1 MINGN
6 NLENK
11 VINAF
16 RDSEKKLFNKVTN
29 ICKDLSVKDLRQL
42 RAYKPKQKGQWIGFD
57 DVESVL
63 ILENILKNTLEWKE
77 DSKSSL
83 EKMIEWQPG
92 DKVSH
97 PPSVAQDIDADN
109 LSLIVKLTKAVNGRK
124 NSKLIKIIE
133 KDIIQNFKKKDVDF
147 LISHLKK
154 STNNYTT
161 NYLYSKEIK
170 FLENIKLNSFKK

>member
-1 MINGN
+1 MINGD

-11 VINAF
+11 LINSF
-16 RDSEKKLFNKVTN
+16 RDSEKKLLNKVTV
-29 ICKDLSVKDLRQL
+29 ICKGLSVKDLRQL

-63 ILENILKNTLEWKE
+63 ILENILKNILVWKE
-77 DSKSSL
+77 DPKSSL

-97 PPSVAQDIDADN
+97 PSSVAQDIDADN
-109 LSLIVKLTKAVNGRK
+109 LSLIVKLTRAVNGRK

-133 KDIIQNFKKKDVDF
+133 RDIIQNLKIKDVDF

-170 FLENIKLNSFKK
+170 FLEKIKLENFKK